1 MQRSTYR
8 CFHLESSW
16 WTHSGEGRSCSFR
29 PTTSVKS
36 TCWVQTTEDT
46 TPSSDAAVTDSA
58 VKMDVAIINMEIA
71 IN

>member
-1 MQRSTYR
+1 M
-8 CFHLESSW
+8 
-16 WTHSGEGRSCSFR
+16 

-36 TCWVQTTEDT
+36 TCWVQTTEGT
-46 TPSSDAAVTDSA
+46 TPSSDAAITDSS